1 VAGRTSAQ
9 PSEPLPA
16 RVRASALAA
25 LGPRLL
31 AKVDAGRYLGVSPRT
46 VEAFVAAGRL
56 QAVKLLGRKAL
67 YDVQDLDQL
76 VDQVK
81 ASQ

>member
-1 VAGRTSAQ
+1 M
-9 PSEPLPA
+9 

-46 VEAFVAAGRL
+46 IEALVAARRL

-67 YDVQDLDQL
+67 YDRADLDAL

-81 ASQ
+81 LSQ